1 MTDASEAAATIPTG
15 PRDEAVVSYG
25 LYAKRLSDLAL
36 ELLAHD
42 PDAPPGD
49 RVRRALELGE
59 WLDKLVSQAA
69 VAEREDGASWRAIG
83 EAAGITRQSAAGR
96 WGPAVDAWRA
106 NGRRALSGGT
116 GESARTAAVALDL
129 AYARRADDN
138 PCTVFSSTLHVV
150 RYPEREAARARQEQA
165 DAARHRL
172 HDVRTRTEDLTRDF
186 HTAQDPADRADALRR
201 RAAVQDE
208 TAALLQHLATLDPD
222 RADTHRADAVQSA
235 RAADADRE
243 FATLLASQDTP
254 APAP

>member
-1 MTDASEAAATIPTG
+1 MTDAFEAAPTIPTG

-42 PDAPPGD
+42 LDAPPGD

-59 WLDKLVSQAA
+59 WLDKLVNQAA

-96 WGPAVDAWRA
+96 WGPAVEAWRA

-138 PCTVFSSTLHVV
+138 PRTVFSTTLHVV
-150 RYPEREAARARQEQA
+150 RYPEREAARARREQA
-165 DAARHRL
+165 DAARQRL
-172 HDVRTRTEDLTRDF
+172 HEVRTRTEGLTRAF
-186 HTAQDPADRADALRR
+186 HTAQNPADRAEALRS
-201 RAAVQDE
+201 RAAIHDE
-208 TAALLQHLATLDPD
+208 AAGILEQLAALDPEQ
-222 RADTHRADAVQSA
+222 ADAYRASAVQCA
-235 RAADADRE
+235 READADRE
-243 FATLLASQDTP
+243 FAALLAPKGLP
-254 APAP
+254 ASTT